1 MAESNIEQLLKQ
13 ILGTKLGKDMR
24 QAIHD
29 SIKQCYD
36 DVTSPELNIDAFE
49 TAVQNKI
56 DSGELA
62 AMTLADKSVTSKKLA
77 NDAVNT
83 DNILDGAIT
92 QQKLAPG
99 INIDIKDGGVTEEKI
114 ANYAVTAGKIEGAVF
129 ERTGCNYINPATCID
144 GYYIDSSG
152 NNIENDGYRIT
163 DKIPVES
170 HTYFNCKSI
179 GGWEANSYVA
189 CYNSENVC
197 LAATK
202 ISQTN
207 DRVNGVIPEGTE
219 YIRVGFLKV
228 EDTYPVLILC
238 NAKIYPDK
246 AIISLP
252 WFGKYIG
259 EGIGTAE
266 IGSDFTSLLRDIP
279 LSALEDAGIE
289 YYNLFSNIK
298 DEEINGYYLPIRSKY
313 FIYSTTGVWS
323 NAQFKI
329 NVAYKDGTK
338 KNIFNSFHNGT
349 NVKETSSVDDIG
361 NVIAVYVDTAI
372 SETILNGVM
381 ISTIEDLDEY
391 HPYGES
397 YFEPSEQM
405 KQLVQ
410 GAAKEDIIKNYGSGV
425 LLGIGDSYM
434 QNNTALTAIA
444 ANHNLACDNRGI
456 ASSSISGNE
465 SQTVGLYP
473 FWSRINAAV
482 EEYTTGKT
490 INSMVYHCEDVKLI
504 VFMGGANDGWI
515 DYRRGTGKTE
525 TDTDTIYG
533 ALNSCF
539 STLLS
544 SFPNADIIVILQP
557 VNYNVSSDSWDE
569 EMAKGYGFK
578 SLADAQKFSDYQLGQ
593 YAMHIKESIVKEMA
607 EMYGL
612 NIVDCC
618 FNWYSVLNP
627 KDREK
632 YWRTDKLHMTSDGN
646 DAIYNV
652 ALEGAINNLKITRN

>member
-1 MAESNIEQLLKQ
+1 MADSNIQELLTA
-13 ILGTKLGKDMR
+13 ILNTKLGKDMR

-29 SIKQCYD
+29 GIKQCYD
-36 DVTSPELNIDAFE
+36 DVTNPDLNVDAFE

-62 AMTLADKSVTSKKLA
+62 AMTLADKSVTSEKLA
-77 NDAVNT
+77 
-83 DNILDGAIT
+83 DGAIT
-92 QQKLAPG
+92 QEKLVPG
-99 INIDIKDGGVTEEKI
+99 IETDVKDGGVTEEKI

-144 GYYIDSSG
+144 GYYIDSTG
-152 NNIENDGYRIT
+152 NKVENSNYRIT

-170 HTYFNCKSI
+170 HTHFNCKSI
-179 GGWEANSYVA
+179 GGSERNSYVA
-189 CYNSENVC
+189 CYNSEDIC
-197 LAATK
+197 LSATR

-207 DRVNGVIPEGTE
+207 YRVNGEIPKSTE
-219 YIRVGFLKV
+219 YIRVGFLKI
-228 EDTYPVLILC
+228 EDTYPILILC
-238 NAKIYPDK
+238 NAEIYPDDT
-246 AIISLP
+246 ILSLS
-252 WFGKYIG
+252 WFKEYIG
-259 EGIGTAE
+259 EGVGIAA
-266 IGSDFTSLLRDIP
+266 IGSEFTSLLRDIP

-313 FIYSTTGVWS
+313 VIYSTTGSWS
-323 NAQFKI
+323 NGQFMI

-338 KNIFNSFHNGT
+338 RNIYNGFHDGT
-349 NVKETSSVDDIG
+349 ASKYTQTVVDIN
-361 NVIAVYVDTAI
+361 NVIAVYVTTEI
-372 SETILNGVM
+372 SETILNGIM

-391 HPYGES
+391 HPYGEMH
-397 YFEPSEQM
+397 FNPSEQM

-410 GAAKEDIIKNYGSGV
+410 EAAQEDIIKNYGSGV

-444 ANHNLACDNRGI
+444 TKHNLVCDNRGV

-465 SQTVGLYP
+465 AQTVGLYP
-473 FWSRINAAV
+473 FWLRINTAV
-482 EEYTTGKT
+482 EEYTAGKM
-490 INSMVYHCEDVKLI
+490 INDTVYHCEDVKLI

-539 STLLS
+539 SMLLS
-544 SFPNADIIVILQP
+544 SFQNADIIVILQP
-557 VNYNVSSDSWDE
+557 VNYNVSSASWDE
-569 EMAKGYGFK
+569 ETAKGYGFE

-607 EMYGL
+607 ELYGL

-627 KDREK
+627 NDREK